1 MLRFR
6 LVAILAVFFTFTTC
20 TEKAP
25 QVISPLH
32 ADLLPANAQP
42 INVEI
47 SQVNCWV
54 ELDQFFVTGICANKS
69 TTWQKIWLEATPLDA
84 DGNALS
90 IEKHPSV
97 ILPTFS
103 DAVPPSGQ
111 SSFFN
116 AWPLHAFSG
125 TPHSFK
131 LKIAGATTQNSG
143 PILVASKINSMKML
157 ASTAPDQPATEEIAW
172 QVNGS
177 ILNPLPT
184 IANHPRLEVL
194 VFGTDNRLWLSTLLN
209 PEDPASQANFQFER
223 KGPLQAQEDRPFTL
237 QVFYASLPKA
247 LKEQKIGRVEILPF
261 EARN

>member
-1 MLRFR
+1 MLLSR
-6 LVAILAVFFTFTTC
+6 LAVILVLFFSITAC
-20 TEKAP
+20 TEKTP
-25 QVISPLH
+25 NVVRPLH
-32 ADLLPANAQP
+32 ANLLPEAAKTIPGN
-42 INVEI
+42 I
-47 SQVNCWV
+47 SQLNCWV
-54 ELDQFFVTGICANKS
+54 EQDQFFVTGICSNQSAS
-69 TTWQKIWLEATPLDA
+69 WQKIWLEVTPLDA
-84 DGNALS
+84 EGKPLT
-90 IEKHPSV
+90 IEKHNAV
-97 ILPTFS
+97 ILSTFS
-103 DAVPPSGQ
+103 DAVPPNGR
-111 SSFFN
+111 SSFFGS
-116 AWPLHAFSG
+116 WPLSAFSG
-125 TPHSFK
+125 VPNASSV
-131 LKIAGATTQNSG
+131 KIAGAITQNAG

-209 PEDPASQANFQFER
+209 PEDPASQVNFQFAR